1 MNGSSAEG
9 PFLLSDGVRSGM
21 AVIDLRSDTVTK
33 PTAAMRKAIAEAEV
47 GDDVY
52 GEDPTVRRLEER
64 VAALLGKEAALLVP
78 SGTMANQI
86 ALRALV
92 RPGEKVMIGEG
103 AHVWMYESGA
113 LAALAGAQTHVLA
126 GDGRFTAEQ
135 VRAQFTPN
143 DPYLSPSRVVAVEN
157 THNMGG
163 GLVWDQAE
171 VARVVAAAH
180 ELGMAAH
187 LDGARLWNAAI
198 ATGKSE
204 EELSAGFD
212 SVSVCLSK
220 GLGAP
225 AGSLVVGSRELIRTC
240 HRARKMY
247 GGGMRQAGILAA
259 AGLHAL
265 EHHRGRLAQDHEH
278 ARRLADALSEVDGF
292 AVDRSRVMTNIVMVD
307 LSRGT
312 SAQLVA
318 AAKQQGVLMG
328 AVGAKRV
335 RLVTHLDVDR
345 AGVDAAI
352 AALSRAAQE
361 LPR

>member
-1 MNGSSAEG
+1 MS
-9 PFLLSDGVRSGM
+9 
-21 AVIDLRSDTVTK
+21 VIDLRSDTVTR
-33 PTAAMRKAIAEAEV
+33 PTPAMRKAIAEAEV

-52 GEDPTVRRLEER
+52 GEDPTVRKLEQHIAE
-64 VAALLGKEAALLVP
+64 LLGKPAALLVP

-86 ALRALV
+86 ALRAQV
-92 RPGEKVMIGEG
+92 RPGEKVIIGEG
-103 AHVWMYESGA
+103 SHVWMYESGA
-113 LAALAGAQTHVLA
+113 LAALAGAQTHVLP
-126 GDGRFTAEQ
+126 GDGRFTAAA
-135 VRAQFTPN
+135 VRAAFTPA
-143 DPYLSPSRVVAVEN
+143 DPYLSPTRVVAVEN

-163 GLVWDQAE
+163 GLVWDPAE
-171 VARVVAAAH
+171 VQAVVAATH

-204 EELSAGFD
+204 RELAAGFD

-225 AGSLVVGSRELIRTC
+225 AGSLVVGDQDLIKAC
-240 HRARKMY
+240 HRFRKMY
-247 GGGMRQAGILAA
+247 GGGMRQAGLLAA

-265 EHHRGRLAQDHEH
+265 EHHRARLAQDHEH
-278 ARRLADALSEVDGF
+278 ARRLADAAAEIDGLS
-292 AVDRSRVMTNIVMVD
+292 VDRARVMSNIVMVD
-307 LSRGT
+307 LTRGA

-318 AAKQQGVLMG
+318 AARQHGLLMG
-328 AVGAKRV
+328 AVGPRRV

-352 AALSRAAQE
+352 AALARAARE
-361 LPR
+361 L